1 MTERME
7 NALRHIS
14 SSLDVD
20 PWAVEEV
27 ERIFMA
33 VDDIKAELKE
43 MADSYNWHYDA
54 PRRDTLQY
62 AILVIDKH
70 IGERS
75 RHDQRRSNKN

>member
-1 MTERME
+1 MTEKME
-7 NALRHIS
+7 TALRHIK

-33 VDDIKAELKE
+33 VDDIKAEIEDERKCVKKSVGNFRAE
-43 MADSYNWHYDA
+43 NVVD
-54 PRRDTLQY
+54 
-62 AILVIDKH
+62 VIDYIVSIIDRH

-75 RHDQRRSNKN
+75 SE